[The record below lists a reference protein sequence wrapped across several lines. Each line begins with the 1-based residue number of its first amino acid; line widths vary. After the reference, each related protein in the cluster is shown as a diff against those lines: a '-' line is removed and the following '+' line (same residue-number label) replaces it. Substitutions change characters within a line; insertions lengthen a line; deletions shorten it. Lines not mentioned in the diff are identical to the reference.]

1 MLLTQALT
9 LCSSLLDPIGQCYA
23 NNMAAHPLIT
33 RSVVCAG
40 LFGTSVCIPSALH
53 RPRATSAASAVR
65 DVRIHLVRV
74 PRPRVC
80 PNAPPHSGLRGARAD
95 ALAPSQDVMAQLAER
110 RLASPADDAGARSVA
125 PRACA
130 AHSH

>member
-53 RPRATSAASAVR
+53 RPRATSAAYAVR
-65 DVRIHLVRV
+65 DVRVHLVRV

-110 RLASPADDAGARSVA
+110 RLASPADDAGVRSVA